1 MKDRLNVVFLP
12 NFNVSLA
19 EIVYPAAE
27 ISEQISTAGKEAS
40 GTGNM
45 KFMMNGAVTLGTLD
59 GANIEILENVGD
71 DNMYTFGITDK
82 QVYEYTHNG
91 GYRSFDYYEQDERI
105 RKVLNQLID
114 GTYGGQPFTMIYDS
128 LLLHND
134 SYFVLR
140 DFADYARA
148 QEEISSAYKDR
159 KKWQQM
165 SIENIAH
172 SGVFSSDRSIEDYK
186 NNVWKIK

>member
-1 MKDRLNVVFLP
+1 M
-12 NFNVSLA
+12 
-19 EIVYPAAE
+19 YPAAE

-128 LLLHND
+128 LLLHRD
-134 SYFVLR
+134 ILR
-140 DFADYARA
+140 APRFRRLCGRRRKKWRR
-148 QEEISSAYKDR
+148 YKDR

-172 SGVFSSDRSIEDYK
+172 SGVFFL
-186 NNVWKIK
+186 